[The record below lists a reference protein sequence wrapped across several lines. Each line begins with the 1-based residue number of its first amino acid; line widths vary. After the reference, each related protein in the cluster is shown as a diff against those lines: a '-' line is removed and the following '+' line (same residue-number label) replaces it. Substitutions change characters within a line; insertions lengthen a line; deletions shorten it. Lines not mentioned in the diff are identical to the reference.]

1 MSRSLKETYW
11 PVKQNLIY
19 AVYLRIFK
27 QNIKLGVAFSISPP
41 ISVTNI
47 NRLRANVPNGET
59 YRGNCQKIN
68 SAHILRLGRPWCET
82 NHDILR
88 LAEYRF
94 IYEKIVSNRI
104 LFKCRFSCSK
114 FKNNLEAS
122 RHKMK
127 QPRPI
132 KTIKSCKLTSK
143 LMLTTV

>member
-1 MSRSLKETYW
+1 MATLKSSAISLVCLCVRFYQMACVSKAR
-11 PVKQNLIY
+11 KILSSQS
-19 AVYLRIFK
+19 VYCYL
-27 QNIKLGVAFSISPP
+27 SHH
-41 ISVTNI
+41 
-47 NRLRANVPNGET
+47 LRANVPNGET
-59 YRGNCQKIN
+59 YRGNSQKIN

-94 IYEKIVSNRI
+94 IYQKIDNNRI

-114 FKNNLEAS
+114 FKKNLEAS

-132 KTIKSCKLTSK
+132 KTIKS
-143 LMLTTV
+143 